1 MSGDDSLVRE
11 TTVPV
16 EPERAWTL
24 FVDRFAD
31 WWPQAYS
38 FSQDQLTAIGIEP
51 RPGGRCFERDA
62 TGQTLTWG
70 TVFAAER
77 PARLLFVWQI
87 TMDRRIEPDTNR
99 ASEVE
104 VVFMPA
110 STGTRIHLTHRSFR
124 RHGGNWR
131 AYRDGMGS
139 EQGWSYCLACFAEL
153 AAGAG

>member
-1 MSGDDSLVRE
+1 MSEDDALIRE
-11 TTVPV
+11 TTVAV

-38 FSQDQLTAIGIEP
+38 FSQDQLAAIGIEP
-51 RPGGRCFERDA
+51 QPGGRCFERDA

-70 TVFAAER
+70 TVLAAER

-104 VVFMPA
+104 VVFEPE
-110 STGTRIHLTHRSFR
+110 STGTRVQLTHRAFN
-124 RHGGNWR
+124 RHGGDWR
-131 AYRDGMGS
+131 AYLAGMGS
-139 EQGWSYCLACFAEL
+139 EQGWSYCLDRFA
-153 AAGAG
+153 AFADS